1 VRCAGVK
8 YPPNVLFR
16 SRACRHNSRQH
27 RLIALLLWEGKPH
40 LDLER
45 VMSPSMSSDCRP
57 ETRNVR
63 AVSGQRQTLRNQTWF
78 QIPPPPPPP
87 CSWVACCFLS
97 SVGTYVRVLNRE
109 AIRVC
114 LRDEGLRQQRV
125 KYVRTVSKFVW
136 VCGVL
141 PNST

>member
-8 YPPNVLFR
+8 YPRNVLFH

-45 VMSPSMSSDCRP
+45 VVSPSMSSDCRP
-57 ETRNVR
+57 ETQNVR
-63 AVSGQRQTLRNQTWF
+63 ADSGQRQTLRTQTSF
-78 QIPPPPPPP
+78 QMP
-87 CSWVACCFLS
+87 
-97 SVGTYVRVLNRE
+97 VLNRE